1 MSLIWIHTSL
11 HSTHYYHAFIIVTI
25 GDVTVLNILFLLVH
39 PLLRICN
46 VLSDVPNLIT
56 GDQQMRAK
64 ELRGR
69 AAPTIGVTN
78 LLLPLTI
85 WQIWQM
91 QFEMQLPLQW
101 TILRLTQW
109 DPYQRQYIELILII
123 YWELSSQNQLIKT
136 ERPAL
141 LHSSVNR
148 CAQCTCIS
156 RSTSRSWWRGRESKE
171 QSDRTP
177 RCWYRN

>member
-46 VLSDVPNLIT
+46 VLSDVLNLIT

-85 WQIWQM
+85 Y
-91 QFEMQLPLQW
+91 L
-101 TILRLTQW
+101 TI
-109 DPYQRQYIELILII
+109 YI
-123 YWELSSQNQLIKT
+123 
-136 ERPAL
+136 
-141 LHSSVNR
+141 
-148 CAQCTCIS
+148 
-156 RSTSRSWWRGRESKE
+156 
-171 QSDRTP
+171 
-177 RCWYRN
+177 